1 MSSKSGENRCPCLIP
16 DLKGCAFNL
25 FITEYDVS
33 NGPVTYGFYYVEVG
47 SLYTCSVERCF
58 FFCLFFCFI
67 CLFRAA
73 PAAYEGSQARG
84 LIRAVAV
91 SLHHSHSD
99 SGSELCLRPTP
110 QLTAT
115 PDP

>member
-47 SLYTCSVERCF
+47 SLYTCSVERCY
-58 FFCLFFCFI
+58 FCLFFCFI
-67 CLFRAA
+67 CLFRTA
-73 PAAYEGSQARG
+73 PTAYGDSQDRG
-84 LIRAVAV
+84 LIGATAAGLRQ
-91 SLHHSHSD
+91 SHSNAR
-99 SGSELCLRPTP
+99 SEPSL
-110 QLTAT
+110 
-115 PDP
+115 